1 MSFRRSWLGAALLL
15 SFVMVTPARAQSDA
29 PTRAAVQRGINY
41 LVPDVVQFSKANSCQ
56 ACHRQ
61 GAALF
66 GASVAKTSGYI
77 VDLGDNTGLGYL
89 ADHAVKDQ
97 TKAGAPG
104 HGSWIHEGTHYQV
117 SKTSYAFFGLAGYEQ
132 VSTRLSEQLV
142 HAANWSLTS
151 QQTGG
156 QWIEEHQSLPTT
168 YGDVPATA
176 RIMMGIARARKY
188 VDPVTAE
195 RYSVSL
201 ARAAQ
206 WLRANKN
213 NTHEAVMGRNFQRA
227 YALLGLIAAGAS
239 PTDEDVLDLQSAL
252 KGARDNKNVAWG
264 DYVGNEPD
272 EYNTGLVLYA
282 LCRSGVRD
290 RFLYTVVNWL
300 TAQQRSDGSWTNAR
314 FATQDIPTTFASL
327 GLACFGDLGV
337 QVTPLEGEQRVL
349 DVGSPERQ
357 LVTFPI
363 QVENTGAFDVVDTYD
378 LSVRG
383 GLPEWDA
390 SVEPSTLSLSS
401 GDKATVTLQI
411 IAPAY
416 LPSSLPVS
424 FSLTARSRTNTSIT
438 ASATVTVST
447 QPSPPKTGLATT
459 LTFLSGAHATVTSRL
474 VPQTLSIQ
482 VKEAVSGASLFADKR
497 AITGPGKGVVT
508 FHVAGIAVGSDT
520 DADGD
525 GVYTVQW
532 VPGSTWS
539 ATGVQDLRAIYSG
552 IDLPAP
558 QQDLLPGFVSSTLTL
573 AAIEDRDGDGVPDG
587 EEDARG
593 TDPNNRDTD
602 GDGLSD
608 GDEVIIGTDPLDP
621 DTDGDGFG
629 DGLEVEAGSNP
640 LDPTSRPPPPPT
652 IWLTSPW
659 SGRVYT
665 PDQAGGGAGFFTVR
679 VEGGTAHPCGCIIE
693 IREAGSGTLYTAF
706 PSSGGAW
713 ARDVRL
719 PLGPHTLRVTARNAR
734 GTDVSTTLVIGVPN
748 APDLLSQPPA
758 IIGAAQDTL
767 SWTLKTVPGGVLT
780 VFQNDGLGEL
790 PRGTFTADASG
801 RVQVVLARPDYDCK
815 PRYLFY
821 PSLPGQ
827 PGQGQPAQSGP
838 HIVDTTPPT
847 FGCTPESMT
856 VPWQEAPMEF
866 EAGGVDHGSG
876 VQGFSWRVVY
886 PNGTVKEFSR
896 RAWSER
902 LYPGTHHLRVT
913 VKDFAGNARST
924 EAVVT
929 ILRHTTTLS
938 LHDLTLPQGQPLTMK
953 AYLFDSTAGMPLSR
967 PVRYFLDGQPVESL
981 DGLALSLT
989 PGDHAV
995 RAVYDGDALY
1005 VASEATATLTLQAQ
1019 CQ

>member
-1 MSFRRSWLGAALLL
+1 MSFRWNWLGAALLL
-15 SFVMVTPARAQSDA
+15 SFVMVMPARAQSDDA
-29 PTRAAVQRGINY
+29 LRQTVQRGINY
-41 LVPDVVQFSKANSCQ
+41 LVPDVVKFSRDNKCQ

-66 GASVAKTSGYI
+66 GASVAKSSGYK
-77 VDLGDNTGLGYL
+77 VDYVEENSKVLGLDYL
-89 ADHAVKDQ
+89 ANHAAADQ
-97 TKAGAPG
+97 LSD
-104 HGSWIHEGTHYQV
+104 GSWIHEGTHYQV

-132 VSTRLSEQLV
+132 VSTRYSRELV
-142 HAANWSLTS
+142 KAATWSLKS
-151 QQTGG
+151 QQTNGR
-156 QWIEEHQSLPTT
+156 WIEEHKSLPTT

-195 RYSVSL
+195 GYSASL
-201 ARAAQ
+201 TRAAS
-206 WLRANKN
+206 WLRANKG
-213 NTHEAVMGRNFQRA
+213 NTDVEIMGRNFQRA

-239 PTDEDVLDLQSAL
+239 PTDTDVNALQGALLAASAQ
-252 KGARDNKNVAWG
+252 GAVAWG
-264 DYVGNEPD
+264 DNKGDEPD

-282 LCRSGVRD
+282 LCRSGVKD
-290 RFLYTVVNWL
+290 RLMYTATSWL
-300 TAQQRSDGSWTNAR
+300 AQRQQSDGSWKNEPR
-314 FATQDIPTTFASL
+314 FATRDIPTTFASL

-337 QVTPLEGEQRVL
+337 QVTPLEGEQRVI

-378 LSVRG
+378 LTVRG
-383 GLPEWDA
+383 GLPEWIA
-390 SVEPSTLSLSS
+390 SVAPSTLSLSS
-401 GDKATVTLQI
+401 GNKATVTLQI
-411 IAPAY
+411 IAPAA
-416 LPSSLPVS
+416 LSSSLAVP
-424 FSLTARSRTNTSIT
+424 FTLTARSKTQNSIT

-474 VPQTLSIQ
+474 VPQTLSVQ

-621 DTDGDGFG
+621 DTDGDGFP
-629 DGLEVEAGSNP
+629 DGFEVEAGSNP

-719 PLGPHTLRVTARNAR
+719 PLGQHTLRVTARNAR

-758 IIGAAQDTL
+758 IIGAAQDAL

-780 VFQNDGLGEL
+780 VFQNDGLGEI

-801 RVQVVLARPDYDCK
+801 RVQVVLERPDYDCK

-967 PVRYFLDGQPVESL
+967 PVRYFLDGQPVASL
-981 DGLALSLT
+981 DGLALSLM
-989 PGDHAV
+989 PGDHTV

-1005 VASEATATLTLQAQ
+1005 VASEATATLTVQAQ

>member
-1 MSFRRSWLGAALLL
+1 
-15 SFVMVTPARAQSDA
+15 
-29 PTRAAVQRGINY
+29 
-41 LVPDVVQFSKANSCQ
+41 
-56 ACHRQ
+56 
-61 GAALF
+61 
-66 GASVAKTSGYI
+66 
-77 VDLGDNTGLGYL
+77 
-89 ADHAVKDQ
+89 
-97 TKAGAPG
+97 
-104 HGSWIHEGTHYQV
+104 
-117 SKTSYAFFGLAGYEQ
+117 
-132 VSTRLSEQLV
+132 
-142 HAANWSLTS
+142 
-151 QQTGG
+151 
-156 QWIEEHQSLPTT
+156 
-168 YGDVPATA
+168 
-176 RIMMGIARARKY
+176 
-188 VDPVTAE
+188 
-195 RYSVSL
+195 
-201 ARAAQ
+201 
-206 WLRANKN
+206 
-213 NTHEAVMGRNFQRA
+213 MGRNYQRA
-227 YALLGLIAAGAS
+227 YALLGLIASGATAS
-239 PTDEDVLDLQSAL
+239 DADVQTLTTAL
-252 KGARDNKNVAWG
+252 LNATSSSVAWG
-264 DYVGNEPD
+264 DYKDGVPD
-272 EYNTGLVLYA
+272 EFNTGLVLYA
-282 LCRSGVRD
+282 LCRSGTGLQDD
-290 RFLYTVVNWL
+290 RHVFNAANWL
-300 TAQQRSDGSWTNAR
+300 VKQQDPDGFWKNER
-314 FATQDIPTTFASL
+314 FVTQDIPTTFAIL
-327 GLACFGDLGV
+327 GLSCFGELGV
-337 QVTPLEGEQRVL
+337 RIAL
-349 DVGSPERQ
+349 PEDSHRIIDANSSDPQ
-357 LVTFPI
+357 LVTFPV
-363 QVENTGAFDVVDTYD
+363 QVENTGAFDVTDTYT

-383 GLPEWDA
+383 GLPGW
-390 SVEPSTLSLSS
+390 
-401 GDKATVTLQI
+401 KATVTPPTLAVASGTHASATLQI
-411 IAPAY
+411 IAPAH
-416 LPSSLPVS
+416 LPQALPVQ
-424 FSLTARSRTNTSIT
+424 FTLTARSRLNTRIT

-447 QPSPPKTGLATT
+447 NPPPPKTGLATA

-474 VPQTLSIQ
+474 VPQTLSVQ

-573 AAIEDRDGDGVPDG
+573 TAIEDRDGDGVPDG

-593 TDPNNRDTD
+593 TDPDNRDTD

-652 IWLTSPW
+652 VWLTSPW

-758 IIGAAQDTL
+758 IIGAAQNTL

-866 EAGGVDHGSG
+866 EAGGIDHGSG
-876 VQGFSWRVVY
+876 VQGFYWRVVY

-929 ILRHTTTLS
+929 ILRHTTALS

-1005 VASEATATLTLQAQ
+1005 VASEATATLTVQAQ